1 MNYGEIFVTALTSLR
16 SNVLR
21 TVLTMLGIIIGI
33 FAVTLVL
40 IISQGATAA
49 ITSKISSLG
58 TNLLHIPRG
67 PSGQLSIEDAQAI
80 AQQVPNIVSYD
91 EEIGNQQTVSANG
104 QSIEL
109 PRPYGRGFWKSTS
122 CACPLSSFS

>member
-1 MNYGEIFVTALTSLR
+1 MNYGEIFITALVSLR

-21 TVLTMLGIIIGI
+21 TILTMLGIIIGI

-58 TNLLHIPRG
+58 TNLIHIQGG
-67 PSGQLSIEDAQAI
+67 PTEKLTDEDAQAI
-80 AQQVPNIVSYD
+80 AQQVPGVVSYD
-91 EEIGNQQTVSANG
+91 EEIARPETVTANG
-104 QSIEL
+104 QTSGVTIE
-109 PRPYGRGFWKSTS
+109 G
-122 CACPLSSFS
+122 